1 MQFVEGQKIIPLILQ
16 LEDSS
21 FSVFGGMLSR
31 FCERKGT
38 VCRQRKNTPFTVSCF
53 SLRSWRTVHYGPA
66 AILVPNVPSGL
77 ALRQDQVGL
86 GHLNPRW
93 LPVTVGPRPRRSSYG
108 ERPGSDTIFSHHKWT
123 FKMVAVKE
131 TMALI
136 IIRAISWEKE
146 RSRLFSD
153 FCANVHCIRKE
164 TNSSSSLSIFFVKVK
179 FSLLMVWPVISD
191 KWKAH

>member
-21 FSVFGGMLSR
+21 FSVFDSMLSR

-38 VCRQRKNTPFTVSCF
+38 VCGQRKNTPFTVPCF
-53 SLRSWRTVHYGPA
+53 SLRSWRTVRYGSA
-66 AILVPNVPSGL
+66 AILVPNVPSGQ
-77 ALRQDQVGL
+77 ALRQGQVGL

>member
-1 MQFVEGQKIIPLILQ
+1 MRAPLCREKSRSDSHTVQPMQFVEGQKIIPLILQ

-66 AILVPNVPSGL
+66 AILVPNVPSGQ

-93 LPVTVGPRPRRSSYG
+93 LPVTVSPRPRRSSYG
-108 ERPGSDTIFSHHKWT
+108 ERPGSDTIFSHH
-123 FKMVAVKE
+123 
-131 TMALI
+131 
-136 IIRAISWEKE
+136 
-146 RSRLFSD
+146 
-153 FCANVHCIRKE
+153 
-164 TNSSSSLSIFFVKVK
+164 NS
-179 FSLLMVWPVISD
+179 PVSN
-191 KWKAH
+191 